1 VVSVQPELRFF
12 YGELPNPEFSV
23 KDKYEVGYGKPPKAT
38 RFGNRP
44 QPNRSAKSG
53 YMKGA
58 GLDVAAT
65 INNPMKVS
73 RAGATVRVHPH
84 EAMLLG
90 LAKRGLDGSVR
101 ALKELFLECKKADL
115 LKVPA
120 LPQTSGVI
128 LVPKGVPGGVAAR
141 LVRMAGPPP
150 WDDDLYAECKA
161 EYDADCE
168 HIERLTEIEQ
178 ARQNETAK

>member
-1 VVSVQPELRFF
+1 
-12 YGELPNPEFSV
+12 
-23 KDKYEVGYGKPPKAT
+23 
-38 RFGNRP
+38 
-44 QPNRSAKSG
+44 
-53 YMKGA
+53 
-58 GLDVAAT
+58 
-65 INNPMKVS
+65 
-73 RAGATVRVHPH
+73 
-84 EAMLLG
+84 
-90 LAKRGLDGSVR
+90 
-101 ALKELFLECKKADL
+101 LECKKAGL